1 MLTTRCHLPHCCATF
16 APNVQ
21 AWRECAAVG
30 VRGKG
35 DRPQKTRT
43 AEQKRTLFNTL
54 DKLNSNVLWD
64 VDLVHVKTAK
74 IYAFCAVCERRRL
87 ICHYQEGCDEC
98 ENLRCLRMLHLSP
111 SGVKIFEPSML
122 SANVASVAVAPV
134 VLA

>member
-1 MLTTRCHLPHCCATF
+1 M
-16 APNVQ
+16 
-21 AWRECAAVG
+21 
-30 VRGKG
+30 
-35 DRPQKTRT
+35 
-43 AEQKRTLFNTL
+43 
-54 DKLNSNVLWD
+54 
-64 VDLVHVKTAK
+64 HVKTAK

-134 VLA
+134 VLAELTTSVECGKLLNVLDRV